1 MTTRAQFNAEEW
13 AVVTTAPV
21 LAGTLVIAADRGGS
35 VRESLAMSQ
44 SYAAARSKEPG
55 ELLAAILATPPSM
68 GPANAPK
75 TPEELQQVVPAQLR
89 RALRALE
96 RVATDD
102 EVVAYKRFV
111 YGLAEAVA
119 RAHKEGGFLGIGGKE
134 ISAPEQA
141 ALDQIAA
148 IFDEPVPAQDSGGSS
163 TRPAPPRVAAARQ
176 RRWPAPP
183 APRRGSAP
191 PRA

>member
-1 MTTRAQFNAEEW
+1 
-13 AVVTTAPV
+13 
-21 LAGTLVIAADRGGS
+21 
-35 VRESLAMSQ
+35 
-44 SYAAARSKEPG
+44 
-55 ELLAAILATPPSM
+55 M

-89 RALRALE
+89 RALRVLE

-134 ISAPEQA
+134 ISPLEQA
-141 ALDQIAA
+141 ALDQISA
-148 IFDEPVPAQDSGGSS
+148 IFDEPIPYDA
-163 TRPAPPRVAAARQ
+163 
-176 RRWPAPP
+176 
-183 APRRGSAP
+183 
-191 PRA
+191 

>member
-1 MTTRAQFNAEEW
+1 MTTRAQFNADEW
-13 AVVTTAPV
+13 AVITTAPV

-44 SYAAARSKEPG
+44 SYAAGRAADPG
-55 ELLAAILATPPSM
+55 ELLAAILATPPSL
-68 GPANAPK
+68 GSANAPK
-75 TPEELQQVVPAQLR
+75 TPDELQQVVPAELR

-119 RAHKEGGFLGIGGKE
+119 RAHKEGSFLGIGGKE
-134 ISAPEQA
+134 ISPAEQA
-141 ALDQIAA
+141 ALDHISA
-148 IFDEPVPAQDSGGSS
+148 IFDEPVPAQD
-163 TRPAPPRVAAARQ
+163 
-176 RRWPAPP
+176 
-183 APRRGSAP
+183 
-191 PRA
+191 

>member
-1 MTTRAQFNAEEW
+1 MTTRAQFNADEW

-44 SYAAARSKEPG
+44 AYAAARAAEPD
-55 ELLAAILATPPSM
+55 ELLAAILATPPAM
-68 GPANAPK
+68 GPTNAPK
-75 TPEELQQVVPAQLR
+75 SPEELQQVVPAQLR

-119 RAHKEGGFLGIGGKE
+119 RAHKEGGFLGIGGQPV
-134 ISAPEQA
+134 SPSEQA

-148 IFDEPVPAQDSGGSS
+148 IFDEPVPVQD
-163 TRPAPPRVAAARQ
+163 
-176 RRWPAPP
+176 
-183 APRRGSAP
+183 
-191 PRA
+191 

>member
-1 MTTRAQFNAEEW
+1 MTTRAQFNADEW

-44 SYAAARSKEPG
+44 SYAAARSQEPG
-55 ELLAAILATPPSM
+55 ELLAAILATM

-75 TPEELQQVVPAQLR
+75 TPEELQQTVPAQLR

-134 ISAPEQA
+134 ISPPEQA

-148 IFDEPVPAQDSGGSS
+148 IFDEPVPVQE
-163 TRPAPPRVAAARQ
+163 
-176 RRWPAPP
+176 
-183 APRRGSAP
+183 
-191 PRA
+191 

>member
-1 MTTRAQFNAEEW
+1 MWSQRCHIRGIGGYPTRRFGRALPTIWAMTTRAQFNAEQW
-13 AVVTTAPV
+13 AVITTAPV

-44 SYAAARSKEPG
+44 SYAAARSQEPG

-75 TPEELQQVVPAQLR
+75 TPEELAQVVPAQLR
-89 RALRALE
+89 QALRALE
-96 RVATDD
+96 LVATDD

-134 ISAPEQA
+134 ISPSEQA

-148 IFDEPVPAQDSGGSS
+148 IFDEPVPAQE
-163 TRPAPPRVAAARQ
+163 
-176 RRWPAPP
+176 
-183 APRRGSAP
+183 
-191 PRA
+191 